1 MRKDMKFSKGGRAE
15 AQRDRRLADIES
27 DYQKALARGKSEKE
41 ARAKREQRL
50 ADARDDYAKRTG
62 ADRTETRAAERAAEA
77 RLSAAR
83 LSAAR
88 RSPDKDMKAVSVAS
102 DADKPATTKVD
113 LTAKVDTPSVSGKP
127 APKPVRRAARP
138 APKPVRRAARPAPKP
153 VRRAARPAPKPAP
166 KAAPKTTASAPK
178 AAPKP
183 QVKPDSMASYRAAA
197 TRMASESPEVKRR
210 VSQLLSGPI
219 TDPRKVVARET
230 ENRNTSRA
238 QAEARRRVAA
248 LGLKPARSKE
258 PVSTRYAKGGKVD
271 GAAVRGKT
279 KGMRKK

>member
-138 APKPVRRAARPAPKP
+138 APKP
-153 VRRAARPAPKPAP
+153 AP